1 MPPTPTSSGSTRT
14 LTPCAACA
22 VLGMSSAMAIKII
35 AHRCSAPKCVPGSL
49 FGDILMASPILLA
62 MASRHIFAGLFHLK
76 IIVPFFESTQNIIHM
91 ALLRGL
97 GFGVGVLLLLC
108 VGFVGGVVL
117 GRLLIAFVGRFVLI
131 AVIAVFAGVVGIL
144 VFVGILAVIL
154 FIILLLLLLLL
165 IVLRRSLR
173 VELAQVIE
181 GRGSLGAQQKLGLLG
196 VVIMHDLVRKQRDF
210 WGVRAQRAQ
219 RLGRLGGAACRDDLV
234 ARKA

>member
-131 AVIAVFAGVVGIL
+131 AVFAGV
-144 VFVGILAVIL
+144 VGILAVIL

>member
-35 AHRCSAPKCVPGSL
+35 AHRYPAPKCVPGWL
-49 FGDILMASPILLA
+49 FGDILMASPILLD
-62 MASRHIFAGLFHLK
+62 MASRHIFEGLFHLK
-76 IIVPFFESTQNIIHM
+76 IIVTFFESTQNIVHM

-131 AVIAVFAGVVGIL
+131 AVFAGVVGIL
-144 VFVGILAVIL
+144 VFIGILAVIL

-219 RLGRLGGAACRDDLV
+219 CLGRLGGAACRDDLV